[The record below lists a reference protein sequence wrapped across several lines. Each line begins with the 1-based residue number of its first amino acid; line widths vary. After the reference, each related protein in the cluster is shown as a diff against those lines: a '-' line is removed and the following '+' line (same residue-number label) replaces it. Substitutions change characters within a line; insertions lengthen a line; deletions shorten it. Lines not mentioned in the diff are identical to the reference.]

1 MKIKSFYIYI
11 AIFILIIIALIII
24 DSSSDSAPEK
34 PVNSDNSLQSN
45 TLPQD
50 SIHQGLGLSGSE
62 TPSGANVKK
71 SVLDRM
77 KTMEEEVK
85 KNPNDTLKMR
95 EFANFMAAAH
105 QPEKAIE
112 YLNKVL
118 KRDPNRIDI
127 LLELTSIYF
136 NLKKYPQAE
145 KVTNRI
151 LKINPNNSSAHY
163 NLGVLKAVE
172 GKKEEARK
180 IWQDVVSKFPKTNAA
195 QMAKSSLEKL

>member
-11 AIFILIIIALIII
+11 ILFIIIVLALILI
-24 DSSSDSAPEK
+24 DSGTSTPPVQTTK
-34 PVNSDNSLQSN
+34 PDNSVKAEGIPN
-45 TLPQD
+45 D
-50 SIHQGLGLSGSE
+50 EIHKGLETPGTAAPSGS
-62 TPSGANVKK
+62 NVKK

-118 KRDPNRIDI
+118 KKDPNRTDI
-127 LLELTSIYF
+127 LLDLTSIYF

-180 IWQDVVSKFPKTNAA
+180 IWQSVVSKFPKTNAA